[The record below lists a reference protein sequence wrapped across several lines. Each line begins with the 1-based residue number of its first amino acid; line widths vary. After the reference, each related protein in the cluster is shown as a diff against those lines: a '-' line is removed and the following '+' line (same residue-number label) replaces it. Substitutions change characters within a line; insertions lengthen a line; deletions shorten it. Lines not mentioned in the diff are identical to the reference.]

1 MATLEDVKQGWDY
14 MAQILGADIGA
25 NNAFQDFTFEV
36 NANEQVNLANANIA
50 NLNAQIDIDNARIER
65 INSVIDELTRSVNE
79 HPHTGLDIEQLKGYV
94 AEEVHAATFNIDAI
108 RNGSEHRAFTLQS
121 NAKGS
126 VDIGTNFGD
135 EYSLKYYNYA
145 DKAEGAQAVLSKDG
159 STPKYHGQKRL
170 IADEQ
175 VEEAKA
181 WANRRALRNDP
192 IRTEVAEAHR
202 ETRDNLVGVVSD
214 NEGNKSKPLSIKES
228 KDIASEAKKGE
239 FNPETYGIEKGEKKE
254 YLPFQDAVSVD
265 YLQKALEA
273 GLTAAAITAAT
284 QIVPEL
290 YKAIDYLIKNGQI
303 DLTQLKQSGKRVIT
317 ASGESFLRGS
327 IAYGVELMIQ
337 NGLWGESIK
346 GVSPTVV
353 GTVVTIILGTVKN
366 SILVAAGKMTPAEMG
381 MRFVDTMVVS
391 VGYAVGAKVGG
402 VIAQTFFPQ
411 IPGIAYAIGSLLG
424 CAIAVVYNIGKKKLI
439 SFCIDTGFTCF
450 GLVEQSYELPE
461 EILHQLGI
469 NTIPINKTDISTT
482 KVNRT
487 DILSAVNKT
496 QYETINMTMLKRGVI
511 GINKIGYV
519 F

>member
-1 MATLEDVKQGWDY
+1 MATLEDVKQGWEY
-14 MAQILGADIGA
+14 MSQILGADIGA

-36 NANEQVNLANANIA
+36 NANQQVNMANANIA
-50 NLNAQIDIDNARIER
+50 NQNAQIDIDNARIES
-65 INSVIDELTRSVNE
+65 INRVIDDLSRSVNE

-94 AEEVHAATFNIDAI
+94 AEEIHAATFNIDAI
-108 RNGSEHRAFTLQS
+108 RHGSEHRAFTLQS
-121 NAKGS
+121 NAEGS

-159 STPKYHGQKRL
+159 NAPKYHGQKRL

-192 IRTEVAEAHR
+192 IRADVAEAHR
-202 ETRDNLVGVVSD
+202 ETRDNLVGVVAD
-214 NEGNKSKPLSIKES
+214 DEGNKSKPLSINES
-228 KDIASEAKKGE
+228 KQIAAEAKKGE
-239 FNPETYGIEKGEKKE
+239 FNPESHGIEKGEQKD
-254 YLPFQDAVSVD
+254 YLPFQDPVTVD

-303 DLTQLKQSGKRVIT
+303 DIVQLKQSGKRIIT

-337 NGLWGESIK
+337 NGLLGEGLK
-346 GVSPTVV
+346 HVPPTVV

-366 SILVAAGKMTPAEMG
+366 SILVAAGKMSPAEMG

-402 VIAQTFFPQ
+402 IITQTFFPQ
-411 IPGIAYAIGSLLG
+411 IPGVAYAIGSLLG
-424 CAIAVVYNIGKKKLI
+424 CAIAVVYNVGKKKLI
-439 SFCIDTGFTCF
+439 SFCVDTGFTCF
-450 GLVEQSYELPE
+450 GLVEQNYELPE
-461 EILHQLGI
+461 SVLHQLGI
-469 NTIPINKTDISTT
+469 DTIRLNKTEIAQTE
-482 KVNRT
+482 VNRT
-487 DILSAVNKT
+487 DVFADTSEQ

-519 F
+519 L

>member
-1 MATLEDVKQGWDY
+1 MATLEDVKQGWEY
-14 MAQILGADIGA
+14 MAQILEADIGA
-25 NNAFQDFTFEV
+25 NSAFQDFSFEV
-36 NANEQVNLANANIA
+36 NANKQVNLANANIA
-50 NLNAQIDIDNARIER
+50 NLNAQIDIDNNRIES
-65 INSVIDELTRSVNE
+65 INRVIDELTRSVNE
-79 HPHTGLDIEQLKGYV
+79 HPHIGLDIEQLKGYV

-108 RNGSEHRAFTLQS
+108 RHGSEHRAFTLQS
-121 NAKGS
+121 NAEGS
-126 VDIGTNFGD
+126 VDIATNFGD

-159 STPKYHGQKRL
+159 NAPKYHGQKRL

-214 NEGNKSKPLSIKES
+214 DEGNKSKPLSIKES
-228 KDIASEAKKGE
+228 KEIATEAKKGE
-239 FNPETYGIEKGEKKE
+239 FNPETHGIEKGEKKE
-254 YLPFQDAVSVD
+254 HLPFQDAVSVD
-265 YLQKALEA
+265 YFQKALEA

-290 YKAIDYLIKNGQI
+290 YKAIDYLIKNGQM

-317 ASGESFLRGS
+317 TSGESFLRGS

-337 NGLWGESIK
+337 NGLLGENIK
-346 GVSPTVV
+346 GVPPTVV

-366 SILVAAGKMTPAEMG
+366 SILVAAGQMTPAEMG
-381 MRFVDTMVVS
+381 VKFVDTLVVS

-402 VIAQTFFPQ
+402 IIAQTFFPQ

-439 SFCIDTGFTCF
+439 SFCVDTGFTCF
-450 GLVEQSYELPE
+450 GLVEQSYELPDE
-461 EILHQLGI
+461 VLHQLGI
-469 NTIPINKTDISTT
+469 DTIPINRTDISTT
-482 KVNRT
+482 QVNRT
-487 DILSAVNKT
+487 DLFETVNRT
-496 QYETINMTMLKRGVI
+496 QYETINMTMLKRGII
-511 GINKIGYV
+511 GVNKIGYV

>member
-1 MATLEDVKQGWDY
+1 MATLEDVKQGWEY
-14 MAQILGADIGA
+14 MSKILGADIGS
-25 NNAFQDFTFEV
+25 NSAFQDFTFEL
-36 NANEQVNLANANIA
+36 NANEQVNIANANIA
-50 NLNAQIDIDNARIER
+50 NQNAQIDIDNARIES
-65 INSVIDELTRSVNE
+65 INRVIDDLSRSVNE

-108 RNGSEHRAFTLQS
+108 RHGSEHRAFTLQS
-121 NAKGS
+121 NAEAS

-159 STPKYHGQKRL
+159 SAPKYQGQKRL

-181 WANRRALRNDP
+181 WANRRALRNDS

-214 NEGNKSKPLSIKES
+214 DEGNKSKPLSIKES
-228 KDIASEAKKGE
+228 KEIASEAKRGE
-239 FNPETYGIEKGEKKE
+239 FNPETHGIEKGEKRE
-254 YLPFQDAVSVD
+254 YIPFQDAVSVD
-265 YLQKALEA
+265 YLQRALEA
-273 GLTAAAITAAT
+273 GVTAAAITAAT

-303 DLTQLKQSGKRVIT
+303 DLNQIKKSGKRVIT
-317 ASGESFLRGS
+317 SSGESFLRGS

-337 NGLWGESIK
+337 NGVLGENIK
-346 GVSPTVV
+346 SVPPTVV

-366 SILVAAGKMTPAEMG
+366 SILFAAGKMTPTEMG
-381 MRFVDTMVVS
+381 MRFVDTIVIS
-391 VGYAVGAKVGG
+391 AGYAVGAKVGG
-402 VIAQTFFPQ
+402 VIAQMFFPQ
-411 IPGIAYAIGSLLG
+411 IPGVAYAIGSLLG

-439 SFCIDTGFTCF
+439 SFCVDTGFTCF
-450 GLVEQSYELPE
+450 GLVEQSYELPSE
-461 EILHQLGI
+461 VLHQLGI
-469 NTIPINKTDISTT
+469 DTIPINTTDVPTT
-482 KVNRT
+482 QVNRT
-487 DILSAVNKT
+487 DVLGTVNKT
-496 QYETINMTMLKRGVI
+496 QYETINLTILKRGVI
-511 GINKIGYV
+511 GVNKIGYV